1 MYFQPY
7 FFLTCKNF
15 KNMLKISSIIV
26 ILFSLNNIYCQNI
39 EVISKA
45 EYEVFVQ
52 PDSTNINSKVKLENF
67 TLFIGK
73 EKSIFISNNRFK
85 LDSIIYG
92 SNSSKDLALLMSM
105 PQSSSNKR
113 IIKDNSLN
121 KIITYDEISQNLYKI
136 VSDDKNL
143 TWKIEKDTIRKDG
156 NILKKAITKFKGR
169 NYIAWFNYEIP
180 INEGPYKFCGLPGLI
195 FEIYDDRMYFSFK
208 LINFKV
214 VNKQKVSLNYDNE
227 SQNVSNEEFLKLQNQ
242 YYENPIP
249 FMESEGAVFNE
260 ETKKIIRNRFKD
272 RKLKNNNPLELTD

>member
-1 MYFQPY
+1 
-7 FFLTCKNF
+7 
-15 KNMLKISSIIV
+15 MLKISTIII
-26 ILFSLNNIYCQNI
+26 ILFTLNNIYSQNI

-45 EYEVFVQ
+45 EYEVYVQ
-52 PDSTNINSKVKLENF
+52 PDSTNINSKVRLEDF

-73 EKSIFISNNRFK
+73 EQSLFISNNRYK

-92 SNSSKDLALLMSM
+92 SNSKDLALLMSM

-113 IIKDNSLN
+113 IIKDNILN

-136 VSDDKNL
+136 ISDDKKL
-143 TWKIEKDTIRKDG
+143 TWKIEKDTISKDG
-156 NILKKAITKFKGR
+156 NVLRKATTKFKGR

-180 INEGPYKFCGLPGLI
+180 ITEGPYKFYGLPGLI

-214 VNKQKVSLNYDNE
+214 VNRQKVSFNYDNE
-227 SQNVSNEEFLKLQNQ
+227 SQNVSNKEFLKLQIE

-260 ETKKIIRNRFKD
+260 ETKKIIRSRFKD
-272 RKLKNNNPLELTD
+272 RKLKNNNPIELTD